1 MKKMMCVILAVLLLV
16 GSFAGCA
23 GDGGETSKTETS
35 KTETSKTETSKAE
48 SSKEEVKDFSYPME
62 GDVTISVNLEDY
74 DMADIPEIHF
84 TFGCY
89 TL

>member
-23 GDGGETSKTETS
+23 GDGGETS